1 MADDSDY
8 GSGSEEE
15 EFTFEEQAQ
24 MVGEAL
30 LSGSLKRQ
38 VEELEVCMFG
48 TASFRAL
55 QVLSLFPPL
64 AFDHRPRR
72 LSTPSDAHELHPD
85 VRSYG
90 TTLSG
95 VRQRRRRDDADV

>member
-1 MADDSDY
+1 MITMADDSDY

-38 VEELEVCMFG
+38 VEELEVCC
-48 TASFRAL
+48 SR
-55 QVLSLFPPL
+55 
-64 AFDHRPRR
+64 
-72 LSTPSDAHELHPD
+72 
-85 VRSYG
+85 
-90 TTLSG
+90 G
-95 VRQRRRRDDADV
+95 VATM

>member
-1 MADDSDY
+1 MWSLVRPALGYWPAARSSQPPTPTCAHVLGVPASAQASGDAQVITMADDSDY

-38 VEELEVCMFG
+38 VEELEVCSSRG
-48 TASFRAL
+48 
-55 QVLSLFPPL
+55 V
-64 AFDHRPRR
+64 
-72 LSTPSDAHELHPD
+72 
-85 VRSYG
+85 
-90 TTLSG
+90 TTI
-95 VRQRRRRDDADV
+95 